1 MGAIKIMKKL
11 KNNQEGYA
19 ADYLVIGTGNIAL
32 RHIDN
37 IINMSNKKSI
47 YVCKRFGIK
56 LNRML
61 NEKDIHIVDNLK
73 NIYPKS
79 KKSIAVICSA
89 ASNHVADAVV
99 LARKGFNIFLE
110 KPLTTHDIKIN
121 KLIKICNDNK
131 LKTLVGY
138 NMRFT
143 NRIKSIFNIIKN
155 RKYGAIKEIDICVET
170 DFRKWR
176 KGLNYK
182 DSVSFNKDLGGGVIN
197 ELSHEIDYLYLL
209 FGKPSKVMV
218 NNNTIKDSQYNIE
231 THIIATFEYS
241 KNMPIVRMNLNMI
254 STKEKRYCKI
264 YFEKSTIEV
273 NHIMNSLMIKTGKQ
287 EKLKIF
293 KDKINDSYVRELNDL
308 IKSIENN
315 TTSKL
320 TIEECK
326 NTQFIINAMQ
336 KSLKSNKT
344 EAISQ

>member
-1 MGAIKIMKKL
+1 MKKL
-11 KNNQEGYA
+11 KNNREGYA

-47 YVCKRFGIK
+47 YVCKRFCIK

-182 DSVSFNKDLGGGVIN
+182 DSVSFNKDDA
-197 ELSHEIDYLYLL
+197 E
-209 FGKPSKVMV
+209 
-218 NNNTIKDSQYNIE
+218 
-231 THIIATFEYS
+231 
-241 KNMPIVRMNLNMI
+241 
-254 STKEKRYCKI
+254 
-264 YFEKSTIEV
+264 
-273 NHIMNSLMIKTGKQ
+273 
-287 EKLKIF
+287 
-293 KDKINDSYVRELNDL
+293 
-308 IKSIENN
+308 
-315 TTSKL
+315 
-320 TIEECK
+320 
-326 NTQFIINAMQ
+326 
-336 KSLKSNKT
+336 
-344 EAISQ
+344 